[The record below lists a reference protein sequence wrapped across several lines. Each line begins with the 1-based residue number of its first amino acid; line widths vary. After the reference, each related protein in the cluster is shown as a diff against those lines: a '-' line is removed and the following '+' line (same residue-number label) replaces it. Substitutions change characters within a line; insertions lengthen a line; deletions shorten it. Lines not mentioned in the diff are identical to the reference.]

1 MQELITRWQRLD
13 RLMKGVLVGTLIG
26 AVLLMSV
33 WSSLR
38 WVWRA
43 ALLLVVLAGAYWVL
57 SRLLKS
63 LYLTARFF
71 GLMGILIAV
80 LASGFIWSPLL
91 IVGQLG
97 LLLLVSLVL
106 VDGLLLHHSA
116 VAPHV
121 SRTVARRLS
130 LGDENGVTLE
140 VDSHAPMALRCV
152 LIDELPVQFQKRD
165 FELRFELG
173 PGEEKTLRYPL
184 RPVERG
190 LYIFHDVHLFIQN
203 RLQLLERRLTYPL
216 TDSVAVYPSV
226 LEMKRYELL
235 GLQDLSRF
243 QGIKKMR
250 RIGHSYEFEQIKNYV
265 RGDDYRSINWKAT
278 SRRGQLMVNQY
289 EDERAQQVYN
299 VIDKSRA
306 MRLPFHGMSLMDYAI
321 NTSLVVSNVV
331 LRKDDR
337 AGLFTFSDKIGTVL
351 KADRTTS
358 QLNQIMEALY
368 NEAERDLES
377 NYELL
382 YISLRRFI
390 TGRSLLFLYTN
401 FESKNALERV
411 LPILRKINRLHV
423 LVVVFF
429 ENAELQSYADAHAA
443 TIQDIYFK
451 TTARQYLTE
460 KAQMVQSLRQYG
472 IQSVLTTPEALS
484 IDTLNKYLELKSRGL
499 I

>member
-1 MQELITRWQRLD
+1 MERISWLTLRRDRRW
-13 RLMKGVLVGTLIG
+13 MAILVGTL
-26 AVLLMSV
+26 LLALGLLAA
-33 WSSLR
+33 WSALP

-43 ALLLVVLAGAYWVL
+43 ALLLVVLTGGYWTL
-57 SRLLKS
+57 SRLWAS
-63 LYLTARFF
+63 LFLTPRFW
-71 GLMGILIAV
+71 GVMGGVIAL
-80 LASGFIWSPLL
+80 LASGFVWSPLL
-91 IVGQLG
+91 LVGQLA
-97 LLLLVSLVL
+97 LLVAISLLL
-106 VDGLLLHHSA
+106 VDGLLLYHPA
-116 VAPHV
+116 IAPRV
-121 SRTVARRLS
+121 SRQVARRMS
-130 LGDENGVTLE
+130 LGDENWVTLE
-140 VDSHAPMALRCV
+140 VDSYAPMALDCT
-152 LIDELPVQFQKRD
+152 LIDELPVQFQQRD
-165 FELRFELG
+165 FELVFVLAA
-173 PGEEKTLRYPL
+173 GEEKVLRYPL

-190 LYIFHDVHLFIQN
+190 QYTFHDVHLFVRH
-203 RLQLLERRLTYPL
+203 RLRLLERRLTYAL
-216 TDSVAVYPSV
+216 EDTVSVYPSIM
-226 LEMKRYELL
+226 EMKRYELL
-235 GLQDLSRF
+235 GLRDVSRF

-337 AGLFTFSDKIGTVL
+337 AGLMTFSDKIGTVL

-358 QLNQIMEALY
+358 QLNKIMEALH
-368 NEAERDLES
+368 NESERNLES

-382 YISLRRFI
+382 YISLRRFVA
-390 TGRSLLFLYTN
+390 GRSLLFLYTN

-411 LPILRKINRLHV
+411 LPILRKINRQHV

-429 ENAELQSYADAHAA
+429 ENAELQRYAEAHAA

-451 TTARQYLTE
+451 TTARQYLAE